1 MQIRTIKIYIIIYN
15 MLNNSSDHAL
25 SRKIVVNSWNT
36 PYVGGEYEGRGA
48 AIGPFR
54 RANNSGD
61 FLNRMH
67 YSCGGPNQV
76 NRRMPGLRTGSIPN
90 MCDGSNI
97 PPSSTNV
104 KFVADSS
111 DYTRFKKLTSK
122 NNELK
127 NPKKMPLK
135 CVGCG

>member
-1 MQIRTIKIYIIIYN
+1 
-15 MLNNSSDHAL
+15 MLNNGSDHAL

-36 PYVGGEYEGRGA
+36 PYAGGKYNGLGA
-48 AIGPFR
+48 RVGPFR
-54 RANNSGD
+54 RTNNLGD
-61 FLNRMH
+61 FLNRMG

-76 NRRMPGLRTGSIPN
+76 NKSKPGLRIGSIPN
-90 MCDGSNI
+90 MCDGTNI

-111 DYTRFKKLTSK
+111 DYTRFKKLNSK

-127 NPKKMPLK
+127 EGPKKLPLK
-135 CVGCG
+135 CVGC